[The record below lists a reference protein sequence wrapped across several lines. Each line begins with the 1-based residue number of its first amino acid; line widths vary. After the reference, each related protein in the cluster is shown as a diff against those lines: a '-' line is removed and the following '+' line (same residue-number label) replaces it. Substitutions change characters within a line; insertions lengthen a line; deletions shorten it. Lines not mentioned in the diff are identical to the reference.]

1 MEWMKNVDRFFGVEG
16 VNRNLPGLAQTGARL
31 VAE

>member
-1 MEWMKNVDRFFGVEG
+1 MEWIKNVDRFLSVAG